1 MDADNGSGD
10 PTTGKPFPAKDR
22 LYIRFDASQNEPEF
36 MRIFMENGKL
46 CHFQLSGYG

>member
-1 MDADNGSGD
+1 MDTDTGSRD
-10 PTTGKPFPAKDR
+10 LTTGKPFPADER